1 MLLKQQTSKLPEA
14 IFVESKS
21 EIKFREGYVPFA
33 EKIARAKEELKNV
46 KLPPR

>member
-1 MLLKQQTSKLPEA
+1 MLLKQQTSKLPKA

-33 EKIARAKEELKNV
+33 DKIASAKEELKNV